1 MCVCRRDSN
10 DKVIHTRAP
19 QSSVVRRYPD
29 RRGQVHCQVNS
40 LGRGDCS
47 RRGLLGAFRA
57 LLGGLARGDLAV
69 LGVVTSL
76 ESRVKGILLPLLP
89 LLSMFPIWSS
99 IARYF
104 LPQWFR
110 ELTDPYSVNPV
121 FHDEACSM
129 MKFSLT
135 QLSRSLFSG
144 FAWSCG
150 AGNSRLDVAELDFLG
165 PVQAV
170 FRGLGGWQQ
179 IRAISMDC
187 QTRPVR
193 QSTPMV
199 YEVADPL
206 FSQSAGCLQLFAHRQ
221 DPTSLMHCTER
232 VPHTCCTVSA
242 KRYRCA
248 DVLSDTSLT
257 GSLSAP
263 NGSVARRGTVAF
275 L

>member
-19 QSSVVRRYPD
+19 HSSVIRRYPD

-76 ESRVKGILLPLLP
+76 ESRVKGILLLLFI

-99 IARYF
+99 IARYV
-104 LPQWFR
+104 LPQWFG

-193 QSTPMV
+193 KSTPTV

-206 FSQSAGCLQLFAHRQ
+206 FSQSAGLF
-221 DPTSLMHCTER
+221 SYS
-232 VPHTCCTVSA
+232 HTDKIPPVSCIA
-242 KRYRCA
+242 QNEF
-248 DVLSDTSLT
+248 LT
-257 GSLSAP
+257 LAALSAP
-263 NGSVARRGTVAF
+263 NVTVAQMYF
-275 L
+275 PIPPSQAHCPHRTVPLRGSISPSL